1 MDLTKILTD
10 LQEAAP
16 LAVGADDHVSL
27 KKVPCQH
34 RLAQTK
40 FTQACPQ
47 PGDLERVFKTCKTSL
62 VELNIASSWVTSRL
76 PKEMGPCWHN
86 TAGLM
91 RAGLGELLQLKTLDL
106 SGHDI
111 VDADTL
117 KSLTGLTSLTL
128 QYCSLNPNFG
138 VATALCSLT
147 SLDISN
153 NPKVYNIDS
162 LAGLSGL
169 SALNVAWCGLPDAS
183 KSLTCLT
190 GLLSLTSLD
199 VSNNP
204 KLRNIDCLTGLTG
217 LTELGVA
224 CCGLDDISKPLACL
238 ASLASLPSL
247 TSLNLSNN
255 KEISLTALTC
265 LTGLAKLNISGCGKA
280 RF

>member
-1 MDLTKILTD
+1 M
-10 LQEAAP
+10 A
-16 LAVGADDHVSL
+16 
-27 KKVPCQH
+27 CQH

-40 FTQACPQ
+40 FTLITIYPQ
-47 PGDLERVFKTCKTSL
+47 LGDLERIFKACETSL
-62 VELNIASSWVTSRL
+62 TELNIASSWVTSGL
-76 PKEMGPCWHN
+76 PREVPCWQN
-86 TAGLM
+86 TASLM
-91 RAGLGELLQLKTLDL
+91 KAGLGELLQLKTLDL

-111 VDADTL
+111 IDADCL
-117 KSLTGLTSLTL
+117 KSLTGLTNLSL

-162 LAGLSGL
+162 LAGLTGL
-169 SALNVAWCGLPDAS
+169 TKLDVSWCGLLNVS
-183 KSLTCLT
+183 KPLACQ
-190 GLLSLTSLD
+190 LSLTSLN

-224 CCGLDDISKPLACL
+224 CCGLDDISKPLA
-238 ASLASLPSL
+238 SLASLPRL

-265 LTGLAKLNISGCGKA
+265 LTGLAKLNISGCGKL
-280 RF
+280 RL